1 MSAPVRVNRRAHER
15 ACEVYGRAYERA
27 CGENRRA
34 FKARLWA
41 KQARV
46 QSAPVGKTGAHGRAP
61 VGGETAL
68 LRQGF
73 WVKK

>member
-41 KQARV
+41 KQARAG
-46 QSAPVGKTGAHGRAP
+46 SAP

>member
-1 MSAPVRVNRRAHER
+1 
-15 ACEVYGRAYERA
+15 VYGRAFERA

-34 FKARLWA
+34 FNARLWE
-41 KQARV
+41 KQARAR
-46 QSAPVGKTGAHGRAP
+46 APVGKTGAHGSAP